1 MKASLPKRLFV
12 FALFFSLGNCLLA
25 CAKTVPALPPG
36 LVGIG
41 ANDAATLHDNKWL
54 ISGQALYPAADG
66 SGAIVSGPPLIGIPI
81 RAAFDAQQNRLSIE
95 LPEQREVAQTL
106 QIPYDPRTK
115 TVNTGTAESPQTL
128 ISKRSDVMDAHMQQG
143 LGL

>member
-12 FALFFSLGNCLLA
+12 FALFFSLSYCLLA
-25 CAKTVPALPPG
+25 CAKTVPALPPE
-36 LVGIG
+36 LVDIW
-41 ANDAATLHDNKWL
+41 ASDAATLRDNKWL

-66 SGAIVSGPPLIGIPI
+66 SGAIVSGPPPIGIPI

-95 LPEQREVAQTL
+95 LLEQREVAQTL
-106 QIPYDPRTK
+106 QIPYAPRTK

-128 ISKRSDVMDAHMQQG
+128 SKRSDVMDAHMQQG